1 MIDFMKQKMTRR
13 ALNCL
18 LLSTLGLTTACVDN
32 SYDLTK
38 DIDLTITVGGDL
50 TTPGNSSEEIT
61 LDDLFDVDYATSDLD
76 TLDNGDFILCVNG
89 EPTSSNVEVED
100 VTVDRAT
107 AHKISRDLIFMSD
120 WLENDETPAL
130 PIEDLNPEW
139 ELKNNDIPD
148 DVVDLE
154 FADDIQNNEVSLR
167 LDLEGNTLG
176 VVLKKGM
183 RFTFP
188 SYLQVALTDAFTS
201 QCFALS
207 QENGQT
213 VMTLKNDFH
222 LSTSGAEWRVSI
234 NRIYFKSTDGVVVPE
249 GEGFIA
255 ATANAKAKVLFN
267 IEIPVD
273 GDVAVKSQDFPAGSS
288 QVEFHLVSRVVSN
301 EMVMGRVRAKVNPD
315 IDFTVSEVTIED
327 LPDFLTDN
335 DVNADLTNPQVL
347 LRVNNQAEVDVNL
360 QAELHSY
367 KEGNKLQ
374 TVVLGT
380 DMNTVNSKTIRLKA
394 SAENLLCISPLNEN
408 VPDGYTWVQVEN
420 LPDLIRTIPDLIRV
434 ENVEAKVLQQF
445 YTVELGVKKEVHT
458 DYDLNAPLEFG
469 KEFSIVYKDTLDGW
483 SEDIENYEMKEL
495 EVSLSAINRIPLNL
509 DLSAMAIDAQGNVME
524 DVLVETDGFI
534 AAGTKTEPNTKV
546 LTFTLKKKDG
556 TRIKNLD
563 GLILRLDGKAFRE
576 EDQSQS
582 DTWESQTLNAS
593 QTLKL
598 DDLKLRIK
606 GGVTVDLN

>member
-1 MIDFMKQKMTRR
+1 MTRR

-18 LLSTLGLTTACVDN
+18 LLSALGLTTACVDN

-61 LDDLFDVDYATSDLD
+61 LDDLFDVDYETSDLD
-76 TLDNGDFILCVNG
+76 TLDNGDFVLCVNG
-89 EPTSSNVEVED
+89 DPTNSSVKVND
-100 VTVDRAT
+100 VTVDRSEAT
-107 AHKISRDLIFMSD
+107 KSSKMLTFTSD
-120 WLENDETPAL
+120 MLVQGETSTMA
-130 PIEDLNPEW
+130 IEDLNPEW
-139 ELKNNDIPD
+139 QLKNNDIPE
-148 DVVDLE
+148 DVIDLE
-154 FADDIQNNEVSLR
+154 YADDIQHNDVVLR
-167 LDLEGNTLG
+167 LETEGNTKG
-176 VVLKKGM
+176 VILKKGL

-201 QCFALS
+201 QWFALS
-207 QENGQT
+207 QVNGQT
-213 VMTLKNDFH
+213 VMTLKNDYR
-222 LSTSGAEWRVSI
+222 LASSGADWKVNI
-234 NRIYFKSTDGVVVPE
+234 NRIYFKSTGNVTVPA
-249 GEGFIA
+249 GEGFLA
-255 ATANAKAKVLFN
+255 ATATTKAKVFFN
-267 IEIPVD
+267 VEIPVD
-273 GDVAVKSQDFPAGSS
+273 GDVAVKAQDFPAGSS
-288 QVEFHLVSRVVSN
+288 EVNFRLVSHVVSN
-301 EMVMGRVRAKVNPD
+301 EMAMGRVRAKVNPD

-347 LRVNNQAEVDVNL
+347 LRVNNQSEVDVNL

-380 DMNTVNSKTIRLKA
+380 DINTVNSKTIRLKA
-394 SAENLLCISPLNEN
+394 STENLLCISPLNEN
-408 VPDGYTWVQVEN
+408 VPNGYTWVQVEN
-420 LPDLIRTIPDLIRV
+420 LPDLIRTIPDLIKV

-445 YTVELGVKKEVHT
+445 YTVELGVNKEVHT

-483 SEDIENYEMKEL
+483 SEDIEKYEMKEL
-495 EVSLSAINRIPLNL
+495 EVSLNAINRIPLNL
-509 DLSAMAIDAQGNVME
+509 DLSAMAIDAQGHVMD

-563 GLILRLDGKAFRE
+563 GLILRLDGKAFRG

-606 GGVTVDLN
+606 GGVTMDLN

>member
-1 MIDFMKQKMTRR
+1 MTRR

-18 LLSTLGLTTACVDN
+18 LLSALGLTTACVDN

-61 LDDLFDVDYATSDLD
+61 LDDLFDVDYETSDLD
-76 TLDNGDFILCVNG
+76 TLDNGDFVLCVNG
-89 EPTSSNVEVED
+89 DPTSSSVKVND
-100 VTVDRAT
+100 VTVDRSEAT
-107 AHKISRDLIFMSD
+107 KSSKMLTFTSD
-120 WLENDETPAL
+120 MLVQGETSTMA
-130 PIEDLNPEW
+130 IEDLNPEW
-139 ELKNNDIPD
+139 QLKNNDIPE
-148 DVVDLE
+148 DVIDLE
-154 FADDIQNNEVSLR
+154 YADDIQHNDVVLR
-167 LDLEGNTLG
+167 LETEGNTKG
-176 VVLKKGM
+176 VILKKGL

-188 SYLQVALTDAFTS
+188 SYLQVALTEAFTS
-201 QCFALS
+201 QWFALS
-207 QENGQT
+207 QVNGQT
-213 VMTLKNDFH
+213 VMTLKNDYR
-222 LSTSGAEWRVSI
+222 LASSGADWKVNI
-234 NRIYFKSTDGVVVPE
+234 NRIYFKSTGNVTVPA
-249 GEGFIA
+249 GEGFLA
-255 ATANAKAKVLFN
+255 ATANTKAKVLFN
-267 IEIPVD
+267 VEIPVD
-273 GDVAVKSQDFPAGSS
+273 GDVAVKAQDFPAGSS
-288 QVEFHLVSRVVSN
+288 EVNFRLVSHVVSN
-301 EMVMGRVRAKVNPD
+301 EMAMGRVRAKVNPD

-347 LRVNNQAEVDVNL
+347 LRVNNQSEVDVNL

-380 DMNTVNSKTIRLKA
+380 DINTVNSKTIRLKA
-394 SAENLLCISPLNEN
+394 STENLLCISPLNEN
-408 VPDGYTWVQVEN
+408 VPNGYTWVQVEN
-420 LPDLIRTIPDLIRV
+420 LPDLIRTIPDLIKV

-445 YTVELGVKKEVHT
+445 YTVELGVNKEVHT

-483 SEDIENYEMKEL
+483 SEDIEKYEMKEL

-509 DLSAMAIDAQGNVME
+509 DLSAMAIDAQGHVMD

-563 GLILRLDGKAFRE
+563 GLILRLDGKAFRG

-606 GGVTVDLN
+606 GGVTMDLN

>member
-1 MIDFMKQKMTRR
+1 MTRR

-18 LLSTLGLTTACVDN
+18 LLSALGLTTACVDN

-61 LDDLFDVDYATSDLD
+61 LDDLFDVDYETSDLD
-76 TLDNGDFILCVNG
+76 TLDNGDFVLCVNG
-89 EPTSSNVEVED
+89 DPTSSSVKVND
-100 VTVDRAT
+100 VTVDRSEAT
-107 AHKISRDLIFMSD
+107 KSSKMLTFTSD
-120 WLENDETPAL
+120 MLVQGETSTMA
-130 PIEDLNPEW
+130 IEDLNPEW
-139 ELKNNDIPD
+139 QLKNNDIPE
-148 DVVDLE
+148 DVIDLE
-154 FADDIQNNEVSLR
+154 YADDIQHNDVVLR
-167 LDLEGNTLG
+167 LETEGNTKG
-176 VVLKKGM
+176 VILKKGL

-201 QCFALS
+201 QWFALS
-207 QENGQT
+207 QVNGQT
-213 VMTLKNDFH
+213 VMTLKNDYR
-222 LSTSGAEWRVSI
+222 LASSGADWKVNI
-234 NRIYFKSTDGVVVPE
+234 NRIYFKSTGNVTVPA
-249 GEGFIA
+249 GEGFLA
-255 ATANAKAKVLFN
+255 ATATTKAKVFFN
-267 IEIPVD
+267 VEIPVD
-273 GDVAVKSQDFPAGSS
+273 GDVAVKAQDFPAGSS
-288 QVEFHLVSRVVSN
+288 EVNFRLVSHVVSN
-301 EMVMGRVRAKVNPD
+301 EMAMGRVRAKVNPD

-347 LRVNNQAEVDVNL
+347 LRVNNQSEVDVNL

-380 DMNTVNSKTIRLKA
+380 DINTVNSKTIRLKA
-394 SAENLLCISPLNEN
+394 STENLLCISPLNEN
-408 VPDGYTWVQVEN
+408 VPNGYTWVQVEN
-420 LPDLIRTIPDLIRV
+420 LPDLIRTIPDLIKV

-445 YTVELGVKKEVHT
+445 YTVELGVNKEVHT

-483 SEDIENYEMKEL
+483 SEDIEKYEMKEL

-509 DLSAMAIDAQGNVME
+509 DLSAMAIDAQGHVMD

-563 GLILRLDGKAFRE
+563 GLILRLDGKAFRG

-606 GGVTVDLN
+606 GGVTMDLN

>member
-1 MIDFMKQKMTRR
+1 MTRR

-18 LLSTLGLTTACVDN
+18 LLSALGLTTACVDN

-61 LDDLFDVDYATSDLD
+61 LDDLFDVDYETSDLD
-76 TLDNGDFILCVNG
+76 TLDNGDFVLCVNG
-89 EPTSSNVEVED
+89 DPTSSSVKVND
-100 VTVDRAT
+100 VTVDRSEAT
-107 AHKISRDLIFMSD
+107 KSSKMLTFTSD
-120 WLENDETPAL
+120 MLVQGETSTMA
-130 PIEDLNPEW
+130 IEDLNPEW
-139 ELKNNDIPD
+139 QLKNNDIPE
-148 DVVDLE
+148 DVIDLE
-154 FADDIQNNEVSLR
+154 YADDIQHNDVVLR
-167 LDLEGNTLG
+167 LETEGNTKG
-176 VVLKKGM
+176 VILKKGL

-201 QCFALS
+201 QWFALS
-207 QENGQT
+207 QVNGQT
-213 VMTLKNDFH
+213 VMTLKNDYR
-222 LSTSGAEWRVSI
+222 LASSGADWKVNI
-234 NRIYFKSTDGVVVPE
+234 NRIYFKSTGNVTVPA
-249 GEGFIA
+249 GEGFLV
-255 ATANAKAKVLFN
+255 ATANTKAKVLFN
-267 IEIPVD
+267 VEIPVD
-273 GDVAVKSQDFPAGSS
+273 GDVAVKAQDFPAGSS
-288 QVEFHLVSRVVSN
+288 EVNFRLVSHVVSN
-301 EMVMGRVRAKVNPD
+301 EMAMGRVRAKVNPD

-347 LRVNNQAEVDVNL
+347 LRVNNQSEVDVNL

-380 DMNTVNSKTIRLKA
+380 DINTVNSKTIRLKA
-394 SAENLLCISPLNEN
+394 STENLLCISPLNEN
-408 VPDGYTWVQVEN
+408 VPNGYTWVQVEN
-420 LPDLIRTIPDLIRV
+420 LPDLIRTIPDLIKV

-445 YTVELGVKKEVHT
+445 YTVELGVNKEVHT

-483 SEDIENYEMKEL
+483 SEDIEKYEMKEL

-509 DLSAMAIDAQGNVME
+509 DLSAMAIDAQGHVMD

-563 GLILRLDGKAFRE
+563 GLILRLDGKAFRG

-606 GGVTVDLN
+606 GGVTMDLN

>member
-1 MIDFMKQKMTRR
+1 MTRR

-18 LLSTLGLTTACVDN
+18 LLSALGLTTACVDN

-61 LDDLFDVDYATSDLD
+61 LDDLFDVDYETSDLD
-76 TLDNGDFILCVNG
+76 TLDNGDFVLCVNG
-89 EPTSSNVEVED
+89 EPTNSSVKVND
-100 VTVDRAT
+100 VTVDRSEAT
-107 AHKISRDLIFMSD
+107 KYSKKLTFTSDILIQG
-120 WLENDETPAL
+120 ETPTM

-139 ELKNNDIPD
+139 QLKNNDIPE

-154 FADDIQNNEVSLR
+154 YADDIQHNDVVLR
-167 LDLEGNTLG
+167 LETEGNTKG
-176 VVLKKGM
+176 VILKKGL

-201 QCFALS
+201 QWFALS
-207 QENGQT
+207 QVNGQT
-213 VMTLKNDFH
+213 VMTLKNDYR
-222 LSTSGAEWRVSI
+222 LASSGADWKVNI
-234 NRIYFKSTDGVVVPE
+234 NRIYFKSTGNVTVPA
-249 GEGFIA
+249 GEGFLA
-255 ATANAKAKVLFN
+255 ATANTKAKVLFN
-267 IEIPVD
+267 VEIPVD
-273 GDVAVKSQDFPAGSS
+273 GDVAVKAQDFPAGSS
-288 QVEFHLVSRVVSN
+288 EVNFRLVSHVVSN
-301 EMVMGRVRAKVNPD
+301 EMAMGRVRAKVNPD

-347 LRVNNQAEVDVNL
+347 LRVNNQSEVDVNL

-380 DMNTVNSKTIRLKA
+380 DINTVNSKTIRLKA
-394 SAENLLCISPLNEN
+394 STENLLCISPLNEN
-408 VPDGYTWVQVEN
+408 VPTGYTWVQVEN
-420 LPDLIRTIPDLIRV
+420 LPDLIRTIPDLIKV

-445 YTVELGVKKEVHT
+445 YTVELGVNKEVHT

-483 SEDIENYEMKEL
+483 SEDIEKYEMKEL

-509 DLSAMAIDAQGNVME
+509 DLSAMAIDAQGHVMD

-563 GLILRLDGKAFRE
+563 GLILRLDGKAFRG

-606 GGVTVDLN
+606 GGVTMDLN

>member
-1 MIDFMKQKMTRR
+1 MTRR

-18 LLSTLGLTTACVDN
+18 LLSALGLTTACVDN

-61 LDDLFDVDYATSDLD
+61 LDDLFDVDYETSDLD
-76 TLDNGDFILCVNG
+76 TLDNGDFVLCVNG
-89 EPTSSNVEVED
+89 DPTSSSVKVND
-100 VTVDRAT
+100 VTVDRSEAT
-107 AHKISRDLIFMSD
+107 KSSKMLTFTSD
-120 WLENDETPAL
+120 MLVQGETSTMA
-130 PIEDLNPEW
+130 IEDLNPEW
-139 ELKNNDIPD
+139 QLKNNDIPE
-148 DVVDLE
+148 DVIDLE
-154 FADDIQNNEVSLR
+154 YADDIQHNDVVLR
-167 LDLEGNTLG
+167 LETEGNTKG
-176 VVLKKGM
+176 VILKKGL

-201 QCFALS
+201 QWFALS
-207 QENGQT
+207 QVNGQT
-213 VMTLKNDFH
+213 VMTLKNDYR
-222 LSTSGAEWRVSI
+222 LASSGADWKVNI
-234 NRIYFKSTDGVVVPE
+234 NRIYFKSTGNVTVPT
-249 GEGFIA
+249 GEGFLA
-255 ATANAKAKVLFN
+255 ATANTKAKVLFN
-267 IEIPVD
+267 VEIPVD
-273 GDVAVKSQDFPAGSS
+273 GDVAVKAQDFPAGSS
-288 QVEFHLVSRVVSN
+288 EVNFRLVSHVVSN
-301 EMVMGRVRAKVNPD
+301 EMAMGRVRAKVNPD

-347 LRVNNQAEVDVNL
+347 LRVNNQSEVDVNL

-380 DMNTVNSKTIRLKA
+380 DINTVNSKTIRLKA
-394 SAENLLCISPLNEN
+394 STENLLCISPLNEN
-408 VPDGYTWVQVEN
+408 VPNGYTWVQVEN
-420 LPDLIRTIPDLIRV
+420 LPDLIRTIPDLIKV

-445 YTVELGVKKEVHT
+445 YTVELGVNKEVYT

-483 SEDIENYEMKEL
+483 SEDIEKYEMKEL

-509 DLSAMAIDAQGNVME
+509 DLSAMAIDAQGHVMD

-563 GLILRLDGKAFRE
+563 GLILRLDGKAFRG

-606 GGVTVDLN
+606 GGVTMDLN

>member
-1 MIDFMKQKMTRR
+1 MTRR

-18 LLSTLGLTTACVDN
+18 LLSALGLTTACVDN

-61 LDDLFDVDYATSDLD
+61 LDDLFDVDYETSDLD
-76 TLDNGDFILCVNG
+76 TLDNGDFVLCVNG
-89 EPTSSNVEVED
+89 DPTSSSVKVND
-100 VTVDRAT
+100 VTVDRSEAT
-107 AHKISRDLIFMSD
+107 KSSKMLTFTSD
-120 WLENDETPAL
+120 MLVQGETSTMA
-130 PIEDLNPEW
+130 IEDLNPEW
-139 ELKNNDIPD
+139 QLKNNDIPE
-148 DVVDLE
+148 DVIDLE
-154 FADDIQNNEVSLR
+154 YADDIQHNDVVLR
-167 LDLEGNTLG
+167 LETEGNTKG
-176 VVLKKGM
+176 VILKKGL

-201 QCFALS
+201 QWFALS
-207 QENGQT
+207 QVNGQT
-213 VMTLKNDFH
+213 VMTLKNDYR
-222 LSTSGAEWRVSI
+222 LSSSGADWKVNI
-234 NRIYFKSTDGVVVPE
+234 NRIYFKSTGNVTVPA
-249 GEGFIA
+249 GEGFLA
-255 ATANAKAKVLFN
+255 ATANTKAKVLFN
-267 IEIPVD
+267 VEIPVD
-273 GDVAVKSQDFPAGSS
+273 GDVAVKAQDFPAGSS
-288 QVEFHLVSRVVSN
+288 EVNFRLVSHVVSN
-301 EMVMGRVRAKVNPD
+301 EMAMGRVRAKVNPD

-347 LRVNNQAEVDVNL
+347 LRVNNQSEVDVNL

-367 KEGNKLQ
+367 KEGYKLQ

-380 DMNTVNSKTIRLKA
+380 DINTVNSKTIRLKA
-394 SAENLLCISPLNEN
+394 STENLLCISPLNEN
-408 VPDGYTWVQVEN
+408 VPNGYTWVQVEN
-420 LPDLIRTIPDLIRV
+420 LPDLIRTIPDLIKV

-445 YTVELGVKKEVHT
+445 YTVELGVNKEVHT

-483 SEDIENYEMKEL
+483 SEDIEKYEMKEL

-509 DLSAMAIDAQGNVME
+509 DLSAMAIDAQGHVMD

-563 GLILRLDGKAFRE
+563 GLILRLDGKAFRG

-606 GGVTVDLN
+606 GGVTMDLN

>member
-1 MIDFMKQKMTRR
+1 MTRR

-18 LLSTLGLTTACVDN
+18 LLSALGLTTACVDN

-61 LDDLFDVDYATSDLD
+61 LDDLFDVDYETSDLD
-76 TLDNGDFILCVNG
+76 TLDNGDFVLCVNG
-89 EPTSSNVEVED
+89 DPTNSSVKVND
-100 VTVDRAT
+100 VTVDRSEAT
-107 AHKISRDLIFMSD
+107 KSSKMLTFTSD
-120 WLENDETPAL
+120 MLVQGETSTMA
-130 PIEDLNPEW
+130 IEDLNPEW
-139 ELKNNDIPD
+139 QLKNNDIPE

-154 FADDIQNNEVSLR
+154 YADDIQHNDVVLR
-167 LDLEGNTLG
+167 LETEGNTKG
-176 VVLKKGM
+176 VILKKGL

-201 QCFALS
+201 QWFALS
-207 QENGQT
+207 QVNGQT
-213 VMTLKNDFH
+213 VMTLKNDYR
-222 LSTSGAEWRVSI
+222 LSSSGADWKVNI
-234 NRIYFKSTDGVVVPE
+234 NRIYFKSTGNVTVPA
-249 GEGFIA
+249 GEGFLA
-255 ATANAKAKVLFN
+255 ATANTKAKVLFN
-267 IEIPVD
+267 VEIPVD
-273 GDVAVKSQDFPAGSS
+273 GDVAVKAQDFPAGSS
-288 QVEFHLVSRVVSN
+288 EVNFRLVSHVVSN
-301 EMVMGRVRAKVNPD
+301 EMAMGRVRAKVNPD

-347 LRVNNQAEVDVNL
+347 LRVNNQSEVDVNL

-380 DMNTVNSKTIRLKA
+380 DINTVNSKTIRLKA
-394 SAENLLCISPLNEN
+394 STENLLCISPLNEN
-408 VPDGYTWVQVEN
+408 VPNGYTWVQVEN
-420 LPDLIRTIPDLIRV
+420 LPDLIRTIPDLIKV

-445 YTVELGVKKEVHT
+445 YTVELGVNKEVHT

-483 SEDIENYEMKEL
+483 SEDIEKYEMKEL

-509 DLSAMAIDAQGNVME
+509 DLSAMAIDAQGHVMD

-563 GLILRLDGKAFRE
+563 GLILRLDGKAFRG

-606 GGVTVDLN
+606 GGVTMDLN

>member
-1 MIDFMKQKMTRR
+1 MTRR

-18 LLSTLGLTTACVDN
+18 LLSALGLTTACVDN

-61 LDDLFDVDYATSDLD
+61 LDDLFDVDYETSDLD
-76 TLDNGDFILCVNG
+76 TLDNGDFVLCVNG
-89 EPTSSNVEVED
+89 DPTSSSVKVND
-100 VTVDRAT
+100 VTVDRSEAT
-107 AHKISRDLIFMSD
+107 KSSKMLTFTSD
-120 WLENDETPAL
+120 MLVQGETSTMA
-130 PIEDLNPEW
+130 IEDLNPEW
-139 ELKNNDIPD
+139 QLKNNDIPE
-148 DVVDLE
+148 DVIDLE
-154 FADDIQNNEVSLR
+154 YADDIQHNDVVLR
-167 LDLEGNTLG
+167 LETEGNTKG
-176 VVLKKGM
+176 VILKKGL

-201 QCFALS
+201 QWFALS
-207 QENGQT
+207 QVNGQT
-213 VMTLKNDFH
+213 VMTLKNDYR
-222 LSTSGAEWRVSI
+222 LSSSGADWKVNI
-234 NRIYFKSTDGVVVPE
+234 NRIYFKSTGNVTVPA
-249 GEGFIA
+249 GEGFLA
-255 ATANAKAKVLFN
+255 ATANTKAKVLFN
-267 IEIPVD
+267 VEIPVD
-273 GDVAVKSQDFPAGSS
+273 GDVAVKAQDFPAGSS
-288 QVEFHLVSRVVSN
+288 EVNFRLVSHVVSN
-301 EMVMGRVRAKVNPD
+301 EMAMGRVRAKVNPD

-347 LRVNNQAEVDVNL
+347 LRVNNQSEVDVNL

-380 DMNTVNSKTIRLKA
+380 DINTVNSKTIRLKA
-394 SAENLLCISPLNEN
+394 STENLLCISPLNEN
-408 VPDGYTWVQVEN
+408 VPNGYTWVQVEN
-420 LPDLIRTIPDLIRV
+420 LPDLIRTIPDLIKV

-445 YTVELGVKKEVHT
+445 YTVELGVNKEVQT

-483 SEDIENYEMKEL
+483 SEDIEKYEMKEL

-509 DLSAMAIDAQGNVME
+509 DLSAMAIDAQGHVMD

-563 GLILRLDGKAFRE
+563 GLILRLDGKAFRG

-606 GGVTVDLN
+606 GGVTMDLN

>member
-1 MIDFMKQKMTRR
+1 MTRR

-18 LLSTLGLTTACVDN
+18 LLSALGLTTACVDN

-61 LDDLFDVDYATSDLD
+61 LDDLFDVDYETSDLD
-76 TLDNGDFILCVNG
+76 TLDNGDFVLCVNG
-89 EPTSSNVEVED
+89 DPTSSSVKVND
-100 VTVDRAT
+100 VTVDRSEAT
-107 AHKISRDLIFMSD
+107 KSSKMLTFTSDILIQG
-120 WLENDETPAL
+120 ETPTM

-139 ELKNNDIPD
+139 QLKNNDIPE

-154 FADDIQNNEVSLR
+154 YADDIQHNDVVLR
-167 LDLEGNTLG
+167 LETEGNTKG
-176 VVLKKGM
+176 VILKKGL

-201 QCFALS
+201 QWFALS
-207 QENGQT
+207 QVNGQT
-213 VMTLKNDFH
+213 VMTLKNDYR
-222 LSTSGAEWRVSI
+222 LSSSGADWKVNI
-234 NRIYFKSTDGVVVPE
+234 NRIYFKSTGNVTVPA
-249 GEGFIA
+249 GEGFLA
-255 ATANAKAKVLFN
+255 ATANTKAKVLFN
-267 IEIPVD
+267 VEIPVD
-273 GDVAVKSQDFPAGSS
+273 GDVAVKAQDFPAGSS
-288 QVEFHLVSRVVSN
+288 EVNFRLVSHVVSN
-301 EMVMGRVRAKVNPD
+301 EMAMGRVRAKVNPD

-347 LRVNNQAEVDVNL
+347 LRVNNQSEVDVNL

-380 DMNTVNSKTIRLKA
+380 DINTVNSKTIRLKA
-394 SAENLLCISPLNEN
+394 STENLLCISPLNEN
-408 VPDGYTWVQVEN
+408 VPNGYTWVQVEN
-420 LPDLIRTIPDLIRV
+420 LPDLIRTIPDLIKV

-445 YTVELGVKKEVHT
+445 YTVELGVNKEVHT

-483 SEDIENYEMKEL
+483 SEDIEKYEMKEL

-509 DLSAMAIDAQGNVME
+509 DLSAMAIDAQGHVMD

-563 GLILRLDGKAFRE
+563 GLILRLDGKAFRGE
-576 EDQSQS
+576 YQSQS

-606 GGVTVDLN
+606 GGVTMDLN

>member
-1 MIDFMKQKMTRR
+1 MTRR

-18 LLSTLGLTTACVDN
+18 LLSALGLTTACVDN

-61 LDDLFDVDYATSDLD
+61 LDDLFDVDYETSDLD
-76 TLDNGDFILCVNG
+76 TLDNGDFVLCVNG
-89 EPTSSNVEVED
+89 DPTSSSVKVND
-100 VTVDRAT
+100 VTVDRSEAT
-107 AHKISRDLIFMSD
+107 KSSKMLTFTSD
-120 WLENDETPAL
+120 MLVQGETSTMA
-130 PIEDLNPEW
+130 IEDLNPEW
-139 ELKNNDIPD
+139 QLKNNDIPE
-148 DVVDLE
+148 DVIDLE
-154 FADDIQNNEVSLR
+154 YADDIQHNDVVLR
-167 LDLEGNTLG
+167 LETEGNTKG
-176 VVLKKGM
+176 VILKKGL

-201 QCFALS
+201 QWFALS
-207 QENGQT
+207 QVNGQT
-213 VMTLKNDFH
+213 VMTLKNDYR
-222 LSTSGAEWRVSI
+222 LASSGADWKVNI
-234 NRIYFKSTDGVVVPE
+234 NRIYFKSTGNVTVPA
-249 GEGFIA
+249 GEGFLA
-255 ATANAKAKVLFN
+255 ATANTKAKVLFN
-267 IEIPVD
+267 VEIPVD
-273 GDVAVKSQDFPAGSS
+273 GDVAVKAQDFPAGSS
-288 QVEFHLVSRVVSN
+288 EVNFRLVSHVVSN
-301 EMVMGRVRAKVNPD
+301 EMAMGRVRAKVNPD

-347 LRVNNQAEVDVNL
+347 LRVNNQSEVDVNL

-380 DMNTVNSKTIRLKA
+380 DINTVNSKTIRLKA
-394 SAENLLCISPLNEN
+394 STENLLCISPLNEN
-408 VPDGYTWVQVEN
+408 VPNGYTWVQVEN
-420 LPDLIRTIPDLIRV
+420 LPDLIRTIPDLIKV

-445 YTVELGVKKEVHT
+445 YTVELGVNKEVHT

-483 SEDIENYEMKEL
+483 SEDIEKYEMKEL

-509 DLSAMAIDAQGNVME
+509 DLSAMAIDAQGHVMD

-563 GLILRLDGKAFRE
+563 GLILRLDGKAFRG

-606 GGVTVDLN
+606 GGVTMDLKIWTNEKK

>member
-1 MIDFMKQKMTRR
+1 MTRR

-18 LLSTLGLTTACVDN
+18 LLSALGLTTACVDN

-61 LDDLFDVDYATSDLD
+61 LDDLFDVDYETSDLD
-76 TLDNGDFILCVNG
+76 TLDNGDFVLCVNG
-89 EPTSSNVEVED
+89 DPTNSSVKVND
-100 VTVDRAT
+100 VTVDRSEAT
-107 AHKISRDLIFMSD
+107 KSSKMLTFTSD
-120 WLENDETPAL
+120 MLVQGETSTMA
-130 PIEDLNPEW
+130 IEDLNPEW
-139 ELKNNDIPD
+139 QLKNNDIPE
-148 DVVDLE
+148 DVIDLE
-154 FADDIQNNEVSLR
+154 YADDIQHNDVVLR
-167 LDLEGNTLG
+167 LETEGNTKG
-176 VVLKKGM
+176 VILKKGL

-201 QCFALS
+201 QWFALS
-207 QENGQT
+207 QVNGQT
-213 VMTLKNDFH
+213 VMTLKNDYR
-222 LSTSGAEWRVSI
+222 LSSSGADWKVNI
-234 NRIYFKSTDGVVVPE
+234 NRIYFKSTGNVTVPA
-249 GEGFIA
+249 GEGFLA
-255 ATANAKAKVLFN
+255 ATANTKAKVLFN
-267 IEIPVD
+267 VEIPVD
-273 GDVAVKSQDFPAGSS
+273 GDVAVKAQDFPAGSS
-288 QVEFHLVSRVVSN
+288 EVNFRLVSHVVSN
-301 EMVMGRVRAKVNPD
+301 EMAMGRVRAKVNPD

-347 LRVNNQAEVDVNL
+347 LRVNNQSEVDVNL

-380 DMNTVNSKTIRLKA
+380 DINTVNSKTIRLKA
-394 SAENLLCISPLNEN
+394 STENLLCISPLNEN
-408 VPDGYTWVQVEN
+408 VPNGYTWVQVEN
-420 LPDLIRTIPDLIRV
+420 LPDLIRTIPDLIKV

-445 YTVELGVKKEVHT
+445 YTVELGVNKEVHT

-483 SEDIENYEMKEL
+483 SEDIEKYEMKEL

-509 DLSAMAIDAQGNVME
+509 DLSAMAIDAQGHVMD

-563 GLILRLDGKAFRE
+563 GLILRLDGKAFRG

-606 GGVTVDLN
+606 GGVTMDLN

>member
-1 MIDFMKQKMTRR
+1 MTRR

-18 LLSTLGLTTACVDN
+18 LLSALGLTTACVDN

-61 LDDLFDVDYATSDLD
+61 LDDLFDVDYETSDLD
-76 TLDNGDFILCVNG
+76 TLDNGDFVLCVNG
-89 EPTSSNVEVED
+89 DPTSSSVKVND
-100 VTVDRAT
+100 VTVDRSEAT
-107 AHKISRDLIFMSD
+107 KSSKMLTFTSD
-120 WLENDETPAL
+120 MLVQGETSTMA
-130 PIEDLNPEW
+130 IEDLNPEW
-139 ELKNNDIPD
+139 QLKNNDIPE

-154 FADDIQNNEVSLR
+154 YADDIQHNDVVLR
-167 LDLEGNTLG
+167 LETEGNTKG
-176 VVLKKGM
+176 VILKKGL

-201 QCFALS
+201 QWFALS
-207 QENGQT
+207 QINGQT
-213 VMTLKNDFH
+213 VMTLKNDYR
-222 LSTSGAEWRVSI
+222 LSSSGADWKVNI
-234 NRIYFKSTDGVVVPE
+234 NRIYFKSTGNVTVPA
-249 GEGFIA
+249 GEGFLV
-255 ATANAKAKVLFN
+255 ATANTKAKVLFN
-267 IEIPVD
+267 VEIPVD
-273 GDVAVKSQDFPAGSS
+273 GDVAVKAQDFPAGSS
-288 QVEFHLVSRVVSN
+288 EVNFRLVSHVVSN
-301 EMVMGRVRAKVNPD
+301 EMAMGRVRAKVNPD

-347 LRVNNQAEVDVNL
+347 LRVNNQSEVDVNL

-380 DMNTVNSKTIRLKA
+380 DINTVNSKTIRLKA
-394 SAENLLCISPLNEN
+394 STENLLCISPLNEN
-408 VPDGYTWVQVEN
+408 VPNGYTWVQVEN
-420 LPDLIRTIPDLIRV
+420 LPDLIRTIPDLIKV

-445 YTVELGVKKEVHT
+445 YTVELGVNKEVHT

-483 SEDIENYEMKEL
+483 SEDIEKYEMKEL

-509 DLSAMAIDAQGNVME
+509 DLSAMAIDAQGHVMD

-563 GLILRLDGKAFRE
+563 GLILRLDGKAFRG

-606 GGVTVDLN
+606 GGVTMDLN

>member
-1 MIDFMKQKMTRR
+1 MTRR

-18 LLSTLGLTTACVDN
+18 LLSALGLTTACVDN

-61 LDDLFDVDYATSDLD
+61 LDDLFDVDYETSDLD
-76 TLDNGDFILCVNG
+76 TLDNGDFVLCVNG
-89 EPTSSNVEVED
+89 DPTSSSVKVND
-100 VTVDRAT
+100 VTVDRSEAT
-107 AHKISRDLIFMSD
+107 KSSKMLTFTSDMLIQG
-120 WLENDETPAL
+120 ETSTMA
-130 PIEDLNPEW
+130 IEDLNPEW
-139 ELKNNDIPD
+139 QLKNNDIPE

-154 FADDIQNNEVSLR
+154 YADDIQHNDVVLR
-167 LDLEGNTLG
+167 LETEGNTKG
-176 VVLKKGM
+176 VILKKGL

-201 QCFALS
+201 QWFALS
-207 QENGQT
+207 QVNGQT
-213 VMTLKNDFH
+213 VMTLKNDYR
-222 LSTSGAEWRVSI
+222 LSSSGADWKVNI
-234 NRIYFKSTDGVVVPE
+234 NRIYFKSTGNVTVPA
-249 GEGFIA
+249 GEGFLA
-255 ATANAKAKVLFN
+255 ATANTKAKVLFN
-267 IEIPVD
+267 VEIPVD
-273 GDVAVKSQDFPAGSS
+273 GDVAVKAQDFPAGSS
-288 QVEFHLVSRVVSN
+288 EVNFRLVSHVASN
-301 EMVMGRVRAKVNPD
+301 EMAMGRVRAKVNPD

-347 LRVNNQAEVDVNL
+347 LRVNNQSEVDVNL

-380 DMNTVNSKTIRLKA
+380 DINTVNSKTIRLKA
-394 SAENLLCISPLNEN
+394 STENLLCISPLNEN
-408 VPDGYTWVQVEN
+408 VPNGYTWVQVEN
-420 LPDLIRTIPDLIRV
+420 LPDLIRTIPDLIKV

-445 YTVELGVKKEVHT
+445 YTVELGVNKEVHT

-483 SEDIENYEMKEL
+483 SEDIEKYEMKEL

-509 DLSAMAIDAQGNVME
+509 DLSAMAIDAQGHVMD

-563 GLILRLDGKAFRE
+563 GLILRLDGKAFRG

-606 GGVTVDLN
+606 GGVTMDLN

>member
-1 MIDFMKQKMTRR
+1 MTRR

-18 LLSTLGLTTACVDN
+18 LLSALGLTTACVDN

-61 LDDLFDVDYATSDLD
+61 LDDLFDVDYETSDLD
-76 TLDNGDFILCVNG
+76 TLDNGDFVLCVNG
-89 EPTSSNVEVED
+89 DPTSSSVKVND
-100 VTVDRAT
+100 VTVDRSEAT
-107 AHKISRDLIFMSD
+107 KSSKMLTFTSD
-120 WLENDETPAL
+120 MLVQGETSTMA
-130 PIEDLNPEW
+130 IEDLNPEW
-139 ELKNNDIPD
+139 QLKNNDIPED
-148 DVVDLE
+148 VIDLEYADNIQHNDVV
-154 FADDIQNNEVSLR
+154 LR
-167 LDLEGNTLG
+167 LETEGNTKG
-176 VVLKKGM
+176 VILKKGL

-201 QCFALS
+201 QWFALS
-207 QENGQT
+207 QVNGQT
-213 VMTLKNDFH
+213 VMTLKNDYR
-222 LSTSGAEWRVSI
+222 LSSSGADWKVNI
-234 NRIYFKSTDGVVVPE
+234 NRIYFKSTGNVTVPA
-249 GEGFIA
+249 GEGFLA
-255 ATANAKAKVLFN
+255 ATANTKAKVLFN
-267 IEIPVD
+267 VEIPVD
-273 GDVAVKSQDFPAGSS
+273 GDVAVKAQDFPAGSS
-288 QVEFHLVSRVVSN
+288 EVNFRLVSHVVSN
-301 EMVMGRVRAKVNPD
+301 EMAMGRVRAKVNPD

-347 LRVNNQAEVDVNL
+347 LRVNNQSEVDVNL

-380 DMNTVNSKTIRLKA
+380 DINTVNSKTIRLKA
-394 SAENLLCISPLNEN
+394 STENLLCISPLNEN
-408 VPDGYTWVQVEN
+408 VPNGYTWVQVEN
-420 LPDLIRTIPDLIRV
+420 LPDLIRTIPDLIKV

-445 YTVELGVKKEVHT
+445 YTVELGVNKEVHT

-483 SEDIENYEMKEL
+483 SEDIEKYEMKEL

-509 DLSAMAIDAQGNVME
+509 DLSAMAIDAQGHVMD

-563 GLILRLDGKAFRE
+563 GLILRLDGKAFRG

-606 GGVTVDLN
+606 GGVTMDLN

>member
-1 MIDFMKQKMTRR
+1 MKQKMTRR

-18 LLSTLGLTTACVDN
+18 LLSALGLTTACVDN

-61 LDDLFDVDYATSDLD
+61 LDDLFDVDYETSDLD
-76 TLDNGDFILCVNG
+76 TLDNGDFVLCVNG
-89 EPTSSNVEVED
+89 EPTNSSVKVND
-100 VTVDRAT
+100 VTVDRSEAT
-107 AHKISRDLIFMSD
+107 KYSKKLTFTSDILIQG
-120 WLENDETPAL
+120 ETPTM

-139 ELKNNDIPD
+139 QLKNNDIPE
-148 DVVDLE
+148 DVIDLE
-154 FADDIQNNEVSLR
+154 YADDIQHNDVVLR
-167 LDLEGNTLG
+167 LETEGNTKG
-176 VVLKKGM
+176 VILKKGL

-201 QCFALS
+201 QWFALS
-207 QENGQT
+207 QVNGQT
-213 VMTLKNDFH
+213 VMTLKNDYR
-222 LSTSGAEWRVSI
+222 LSSSGADWKVNI
-234 NRIYFKSTDGVVVPE
+234 NRIYFKSTGNVTVPA
-249 GEGFIA
+249 GEGFLA
-255 ATANAKAKVLFN
+255 ATANTKAKVLFN
-267 IEIPVD
+267 VEIPVD
-273 GDVAVKSQDFPAGSS
+273 GDVAVKAQDFPAGSS
-288 QVEFHLVSRVVSN
+288 EVNFRLVSHVVSN
-301 EMVMGRVRAKVNPD
+301 EMAMGRVRAKVNPD

-347 LRVNNQAEVDVNL
+347 LRVNNQSEVDVNL

-380 DMNTVNSKTIRLKA
+380 DINTVNSKTIRLKA
-394 SAENLLCISPLNEN
+394 STENLLCISPLNEN
-408 VPDGYTWVQVEN
+408 VPNGYTWVQVEN
-420 LPDLIRTIPDLIRV
+420 LPDLIRTIPDLIKV

-445 YTVELGVKKEVHT
+445 YTVELGVNKEVHT

-483 SEDIENYEMKEL
+483 SEDIEKYEMKEL

-509 DLSAMAIDAQGNVME
+509 DLSAMAIDAQGHVMD

-563 GLILRLDGKAFRE
+563 GLILRLDGKAFRG

-606 GGVTVDLN
+606 GGVTMDLN

>member
-1 MIDFMKQKMTRR
+1 MTRR

-18 LLSTLGLTTACVDN
+18 LLSALGLTTACVDN

-61 LDDLFDVDYATSDLD
+61 LDDLFDVDYETSDLD
-76 TLDNGDFILCVNG
+76 TLDNGDFVLCVNG
-89 EPTSSNVEVED
+89 DPTSSSVKVSD
-100 VTVDRAT
+100 VTVDRSEAT
-107 AHKISRDLIFMSD
+107 KSSKMLTFTSD
-120 WLENDETPAL
+120 MLVQGETSTMA
-130 PIEDLNPEW
+130 IEDLNPEW
-139 ELKNNDIPD
+139 QLKNNDIPE

-154 FADDIQNNEVSLR
+154 YADDIQHNDVVLR
-167 LDLEGNTLG
+167 LETEGNTKG
-176 VVLKKGM
+176 VILKKGL

-201 QCFALS
+201 QWFALS
-207 QENGQT
+207 QVNGQT
-213 VMTLKNDFH
+213 VMTLKNDYR
-222 LSTSGAEWRVSI
+222 LSSSGADWKVNI
-234 NRIYFKSTDGVVVPE
+234 NRIYFKSTGNVTVPA
-249 GEGFIA
+249 GEGFLA
-255 ATANAKAKVLFN
+255 ATANTKAKVLFN
-267 IEIPVD
+267 VEIPVD
-273 GDVAVKSQDFPAGSS
+273 GDVAVKAQDFPAGSS
-288 QVEFHLVSRVVSN
+288 EVNFRLVSHVVSN
-301 EMVMGRVRAKVNPD
+301 EMAMGRVRAKVNPD

-347 LRVNNQAEVDVNL
+347 LRVNNQSEVDVNL

-380 DMNTVNSKTIRLKA
+380 DINTVNSKTIRLKA
-394 SAENLLCISPLNEN
+394 STENLLCISPLNEN
-408 VPDGYTWVQVEN
+408 VPNGYTWVQVEN
-420 LPDLIRTIPDLIRV
+420 LPDLIRTIPDLIKV

-445 YTVELGVKKEVHT
+445 YTVELGVNKEVHT

-483 SEDIENYEMKEL
+483 SEDIEKYEMKEL

-509 DLSAMAIDAQGNVME
+509 DLSAMAIDAQGHVMD

-563 GLILRLDGKAFRE
+563 GLILRLDGKAFRG

-606 GGVTVDLN
+606 GGVTMDLN

>member
-1 MIDFMKQKMTRR
+1 MTRR

-18 LLSTLGLTTACVDN
+18 LLSALGLTTACVDN

-61 LDDLFDVDYATSDLD
+61 LDDLFDVDYETSDLD
-76 TLDNGDFILCVNG
+76 TLDNGDFVLCVNG
-89 EPTSSNVEVED
+89 DPTNSSVKVND
-100 VTVDRAT
+100 VTVDRSEAT
-107 AHKISRDLIFMSD
+107 KSSKMLTFTSD
-120 WLENDETPAL
+120 MLVQGETSTMA
-130 PIEDLNPEW
+130 IEDLNPEW
-139 ELKNNDIPD
+139 QLKNNDIPE
-148 DVVDLE
+148 DVIDLE
-154 FADDIQNNEVSLR
+154 YADDIQHNDVVLR
-167 LDLEGNTLG
+167 LETEGNTKG
-176 VVLKKGM
+176 VILKKGL

-201 QCFALS
+201 QWFALS
-207 QENGQT
+207 QINGQT
-213 VMTLKNDFH
+213 VMTLKNDYR
-222 LSTSGAEWRVSI
+222 LSSSGADWKVNI
-234 NRIYFKSTDGVVVPE
+234 NRIYFKSTGNVTVPA
-249 GEGFIA
+249 GEGFLA
-255 ATANAKAKVLFN
+255 ATANTKAKVLFN
-267 IEIPVD
+267 VEIPVD
-273 GDVAVKSQDFPAGSS
+273 GDVAVKAQDFPAGSS
-288 QVEFHLVSRVVSN
+288 EVNFRLVSHVVSN
-301 EMVMGRVRAKVNPD
+301 EMAMGRVRAKVNPD

-347 LRVNNQAEVDVNL
+347 LRVNNQSEVDVNL

-380 DMNTVNSKTIRLKA
+380 DINTVNSKTIRLKA
-394 SAENLLCISPLNEN
+394 STENLLCISPLNEN
-408 VPDGYTWVQVEN
+408 VPNGYTWVQVEN
-420 LPDLIRTIPDLIRV
+420 LPDLIRTIPDLIKV

-445 YTVELGVKKEVHT
+445 YTVELGVNKEVHT

-483 SEDIENYEMKEL
+483 SEDIEKYEMKEL

-509 DLSAMAIDAQGNVME
+509 DLSAMAIDAQGHVMD

-563 GLILRLDGKAFRE
+563 GLILRLDGKAFRG

-606 GGVTVDLN
+606 GGVTMDLN

>member
-1 MIDFMKQKMTRR
+1 MKQRMTRR

-18 LLSTLGLTTACVDN
+18 LLSALGLTTACVDN

-61 LDDLFDVDYATSDLD
+61 LDDLFDVDYETSDLD
-76 TLDNGDFILCVNG
+76 TLDNGDFVLCVNG
-89 EPTSSNVEVED
+89 DPTSSSVKVND
-100 VTVDRAT
+100 VTVDRSEAT
-107 AHKISRDLIFMSD
+107 KSSKMLTFTSD
-120 WLENDETPAL
+120 MLVQGETSTMA
-130 PIEDLNPEW
+130 IEDLNPEW
-139 ELKNNDIPD
+139 QLKNNDIPE
-148 DVVDLE
+148 DVIDLE
-154 FADDIQNNEVSLR
+154 YADDIQHNDVVLR
-167 LDLEGNTLG
+167 LETEGNTKG
-176 VVLKKGM
+176 VILKKGL

-201 QCFALS
+201 QWFALS
-207 QENGQT
+207 QVNGQT
-213 VMTLKNDFH
+213 VMTLKNDYR
-222 LSTSGAEWRVSI
+222 LSSSGADWKVNI
-234 NRIYFKSTDGVVVPE
+234 NRIYFKSTGNVTVPA
-249 GEGFIA
+249 GEGFLA
-255 ATANAKAKVLFN
+255 ATANTKAKVLFN
-267 IEIPVD
+267 VEIPVD
-273 GDVAVKSQDFPAGSS
+273 GDVAVKAQDFPAGSS
-288 QVEFHLVSRVVSN
+288 EVNFRLVSHVVSN
-301 EMVMGRVRAKVNPD
+301 EMAMGRVRAKVNPD

-347 LRVNNQAEVDVNL
+347 LRVNNQSEVDVNL

-380 DMNTVNSKTIRLKA
+380 DINTVNSKTIRLKA
-394 SAENLLCISPLNEN
+394 STENLLCISPLNEN
-408 VPDGYTWVQVEN
+408 VPNGYTWVQVEN
-420 LPDLIRTIPDLIRV
+420 LPDLIRTIPDLIKV

-445 YTVELGVKKEVHT
+445 YTVELGVNKEVHT

-483 SEDIENYEMKEL
+483 SEDIEKYEMKEL

-509 DLSAMAIDAQGNVME
+509 DLSAMAIDAQGHVMD

-563 GLILRLDGKAFRE
+563 GLILRLDGKAFRG

-606 GGVTVDLN
+606 GGVTMDLN

>member
-1 MIDFMKQKMTRR
+1 MKQKMTRR

-18 LLSTLGLTTACVDN
+18 LLSALGLTTACVDN

-61 LDDLFDVDYATSDLD
+61 LDDLFDVDYETSDLD
-76 TLDNGDFILCVNG
+76 TLDNGDFVLCVNG
-89 EPTSSNVEVED
+89 DPTSSSVKVND
-100 VTVDRAT
+100 VTVDRSEAT
-107 AHKISRDLIFMSD
+107 KSSKMLTFTSD
-120 WLENDETPAL
+120 MLVQGETSTMA
-130 PIEDLNPEW
+130 IEDLNPEW
-139 ELKNNDIPD
+139 QLKNNDIPE
-148 DVVDLE
+148 DVIDLE
-154 FADDIQNNEVSLR
+154 YADDIQHNDVVLR
-167 LDLEGNTLG
+167 LETEGNTKG
-176 VVLKKGM
+176 VILKKGL

-201 QCFALS
+201 QWFALS
-207 QENGQT
+207 QVNGQT
-213 VMTLKNDFH
+213 VMTLKNDYR
-222 LSTSGAEWRVSI
+222 LSSSGADWKVNI
-234 NRIYFKSTDGVVVPE
+234 NRIYFKSTGNVTVPA
-249 GEGFIA
+249 GEGFLA
-255 ATANAKAKVLFN
+255 ATANTKAKVLFN
-267 IEIPVD
+267 VEIPVD
-273 GDVAVKSQDFPAGSS
+273 GDVAVKAQDFPAGSS
-288 QVEFHLVSRVVSN
+288 EVNFRLVSHVVSN
-301 EMVMGRVRAKVNPD
+301 EMAMGRVRAKVNPD

-347 LRVNNQAEVDVNL
+347 LRVNNQSEVDVNL

-380 DMNTVNSKTIRLKA
+380 DINTVNSKTIRLKA
-394 SAENLLCISPLNEN
+394 STENLLCISPLNEN
-408 VPDGYTWVQVEN
+408 VPNGYTWVQVEN
-420 LPDLIRTIPDLIRV
+420 LPDLIRTIPDLIKV

-445 YTVELGVKKEVHT
+445 YTVELGVNKEVHT

-483 SEDIENYEMKEL
+483 SEDIEKYEMKEL

-509 DLSAMAIDAQGNVME
+509 DLSAMAIDAQGHVMD

-563 GLILRLDGKAFRE
+563 GLILRLDGKAFRG

-606 GGVTVDLN
+606 GGVTMDLN

>member
-1 MIDFMKQKMTRR
+1 MTRR

-18 LLSTLGLTTACVDN
+18 LLSALGLTTACVDN

-61 LDDLFDVDYATSDLD
+61 LDDLFDVDYETSDLD
-76 TLDNGDFILCVNG
+76 TLDNGDFVLCVNG
-89 EPTSSNVEVED
+89 DPTSSSVKVND
-100 VTVDRAT
+100 VTVDRSEAT
-107 AHKISRDLIFMSD
+107 KSSKMLTFTSD
-120 WLENDETPAL
+120 MLVQGETSTMA
-130 PIEDLNPEW
+130 IEDLNPEW
-139 ELKNNDIPD
+139 QLKNNDIPE
-148 DVVDLE
+148 DVIDLE
-154 FADDIQNNEVSLR
+154 YADDIQHNDVVLR
-167 LDLEGNTLG
+167 LETEGNTKG
-176 VVLKKGM
+176 VILKKGL

-201 QCFALS
+201 QWFALS
-207 QENGQT
+207 QVNGQT
-213 VMTLKNDFH
+213 VMTLKNDYR
-222 LSTSGAEWRVSI
+222 LSSSGADWKVNI
-234 NRIYFKSTDGVVVPE
+234 NRIYFKSTGNVTVPA
-249 GEGFIA
+249 GEGFLA
-255 ATANAKAKVLFN
+255 ATANTKAKVLFN
-267 IEIPVD
+267 VEIPVD
-273 GDVAVKSQDFPAGSS
+273 GDVAVKAQDFPAGSS
-288 QVEFHLVSRVVSN
+288 EVNFRLVSHVVSN
-301 EMVMGRVRAKVNPD
+301 EMAMGRVRAKVNPD

-347 LRVNNQAEVDVNL
+347 LRVNNQSEVDVNL

-380 DMNTVNSKTIRLKA
+380 DINTVNSKTIRLKA
-394 SAENLLCISPLNEN
+394 STENLLCISPLNEN
-408 VPDGYTWVQVEN
+408 VPNGYTWVQVEN
-420 LPDLIRTIPDLIRV
+420 LPDLIRTIPDLIKV
-434 ENVEAKVLQQF
+434 ENIEAKVLQQF
-445 YTVELGVKKEVHT
+445 YTVELGVNKEVHT

-483 SEDIENYEMKEL
+483 SEDIEKYEMKEL

-509 DLSAMAIDAQGNVME
+509 DLSAMAIDAQGHVMD

-563 GLILRLDGKAFRE
+563 GLILRLDGKAFRG

-606 GGVTVDLN
+606 GGVTMDLN

>member
-1 MIDFMKQKMTRR
+1 MTRR

-18 LLSTLGLTTACVDN
+18 LLSALGLTTACVDN

-61 LDDLFDVDYATSDLD
+61 LDDLFDVDYEASDLD
-76 TLDNGDFILCVNG
+76 TLDNGDFVLCVNG
-89 EPTSSNVEVED
+89 DPTSSSVKVND
-100 VTVDRAT
+100 VTVDRSEAT
-107 AHKISRDLIFMSD
+107 KSSKMLTFTSD
-120 WLENDETPAL
+120 MLVQGETSTMA
-130 PIEDLNPEW
+130 IEDLNPEW
-139 ELKNNDIPD
+139 QLKNNDIPE
-148 DVVDLE
+148 DVIDLE
-154 FADDIQNNEVSLR
+154 YADDIQHNDVVLR
-167 LDLEGNTLG
+167 LETEGNTKG
-176 VVLKKGM
+176 VILKKGL

-201 QCFALS
+201 QWFALS
-207 QENGQT
+207 QVNGQT
-213 VMTLKNDFH
+213 VMTLKNDYR
-222 LSTSGAEWRVSI
+222 LASSGADWKVNI
-234 NRIYFKSTDGVVVPE
+234 NRIYFKSTGNVTVPA
-249 GEGFIA
+249 GEGFLA
-255 ATANAKAKVLFN
+255 ATANTKAKVLFN
-267 IEIPVD
+267 VEIPVD
-273 GDVAVKSQDFPAGSS
+273 GDVAVKAQDFPAGSS
-288 QVEFHLVSRVVSN
+288 EVNFRLVSHVVSN
-301 EMVMGRVRAKVNPD
+301 EMAMGRVRAKVNPD

-347 LRVNNQAEVDVNL
+347 LRVNNQSEVDVNL

-380 DMNTVNSKTIRLKA
+380 DINTVNSKTIRLKA
-394 SAENLLCISPLNEN
+394 STENLLCISALNEN
-408 VPDGYTWVQVEN
+408 VPNGYTWVQVEN
-420 LPDLIRTIPDLIRV
+420 LPDLIRTIPDLIKV

-445 YTVELGVKKEVHT
+445 YTVELGVNKEVHT

-483 SEDIENYEMKEL
+483 SEDIEKYEMKEL

-509 DLSAMAIDAQGNVME
+509 DLSAMAIDAQGHVMD

-563 GLILRLDGKAFRE
+563 GLILRLDGKAFRG

-606 GGVTVDLN
+606 GGVTMDLN

>member
-1 MIDFMKQKMTRR
+1 MTRR

-18 LLSTLGLTTACVDN
+18 LLSALGLTTACVDN

-61 LDDLFDVDYATSDLD
+61 LDDLFDVDYETSDLD
-76 TLDNGDFILCVNG
+76 TLDNGDFVLCVNG
-89 EPTSSNVEVED
+89 DPTSSSVKVND
-100 VTVDRAT
+100 VTVDRSEAT
-107 AHKISRDLIFMSD
+107 KSSKMLTFTSD
-120 WLENDETPAL
+120 MLVQGETSTMA
-130 PIEDLNPEW
+130 IEDLNPEW
-139 ELKNNDIPD
+139 QLKNNDIPE

-154 FADDIQNNEVSLR
+154 YADDIQHNDVVLR
-167 LDLEGNTLG
+167 LETEGNTKG
-176 VVLKKGM
+176 VILKKGL

-201 QCFALS
+201 QWFALS
-207 QENGQT
+207 QVNGQT
-213 VMTLKNDFH
+213 VMTLKNDYR
-222 LSTSGAEWRVSI
+222 LSSSGADWKVNI
-234 NRIYFKSTDGVVVPE
+234 NRIYFKSTGNVTVPA
-249 GEGFIA
+249 GEGFLA
-255 ATANAKAKVLFN
+255 ATANTKAKVLFN
-267 IEIPVD
+267 VEIPVD
-273 GDVAVKSQDFPAGSS
+273 GDVAVKAQDFPAGSS
-288 QVEFHLVSRVVSN
+288 EVNFRLVSHVVSN
-301 EMVMGRVRAKVNPD
+301 EMAMGRVRAKVNPD

-347 LRVNNQAEVDVNL
+347 LRVNNQSEVDVNL

-380 DMNTVNSKTIRLKA
+380 DINTVNSKTIRLKA
-394 SAENLLCISPLNEN
+394 STENLLCISPLNEN
-408 VPDGYTWVQVEN
+408 VPNGYTWVQVEN
-420 LPDLIRTIPDLIRV
+420 LPDLIRTIPDLIKV

-445 YTVELGVKKEVHT
+445 YTVELGVNKEVHT

-483 SEDIENYEMKEL
+483 SEDIEKYEMKEL

-509 DLSAMAIDAQGNVME
+509 DLSAMAIDAQGHVMD

-563 GLILRLDGKAFRE
+563 GLILRLDGKAFRG

-606 GGVTVDLN
+606 GGVTMDLN

>member
-1 MIDFMKQKMTRR
+1 MTRR

-18 LLSTLGLTTACVDN
+18 LLSALGLTTACVDN

-61 LDDLFDVDYATSDLD
+61 LDDLFDVDYETSDLD
-76 TLDNGDFILCVNG
+76 TLDNGDFVLCVNG
-89 EPTSSNVEVED
+89 DPTSSSVKVND
-100 VTVDRAT
+100 VTVDRSEAT
-107 AHKISRDLIFMSD
+107 KSSKMLTFTSD
-120 WLENDETPAL
+120 MLVQGETSTMA
-130 PIEDLNPEW
+130 IEDLNPEW
-139 ELKNNDIPD
+139 QLKNNDIPE
-148 DVVDLE
+148 DVIDLE
-154 FADDIQNNEVSLR
+154 YADDIQHNDVVLR
-167 LDLEGNTLG
+167 LETEGNTKG
-176 VVLKKGM
+176 VILKKGL

-201 QCFALS
+201 QWFALS
-207 QENGQT
+207 QINGQT
-213 VMTLKNDFH
+213 VMTLKNDYR
-222 LSTSGAEWRVSI
+222 LSSSGADWKVNI
-234 NRIYFKSTDGVVVPE
+234 NRIYFKSTGNVTVPA
-249 GEGFIA
+249 GEGFLA
-255 ATANAKAKVLFN
+255 ATANTKAKVLFN
-267 IEIPVD
+267 VEIPVD
-273 GDVAVKSQDFPAGSS
+273 GDVAVKAQDFPAGSS
-288 QVEFHLVSRVVSN
+288 EVNFRLVSHVVSN
-301 EMVMGRVRAKVNPD
+301 EMAMGRVRAKVNPD

-347 LRVNNQAEVDVNL
+347 LRVNNQSEVDVNL

-380 DMNTVNSKTIRLKA
+380 DINTVNSKTIRLKA
-394 SAENLLCISPLNEN
+394 STENLLCISPLNEN
-408 VPDGYTWVQVEN
+408 VPNGYTWVQVEN
-420 LPDLIRTIPDLIRV
+420 LPDLIRTIPDLIKV

-445 YTVELGVKKEVHT
+445 YTVELGVNKEVHT

-483 SEDIENYEMKEL
+483 SEDIEKYEMKEL

-509 DLSAMAIDAQGNVME
+509 DLSAMAIDAQGHVMD

-563 GLILRLDGKAFRE
+563 GLILRLDGKAFRG

-606 GGVTVDLN
+606 GGVTMDLN

>member
-1 MIDFMKQKMTRR
+1 MTRR

-18 LLSTLGLTTACVDN
+18 LLSALGLTTACVDN

-61 LDDLFDVDYATSDLD
+61 LDDLFDVDYETSDLD
-76 TLDNGDFILCVNG
+76 TLDNGDFVLCVNG
-89 EPTSSNVEVED
+89 DPTSSSVKVND
-100 VTVDRAT
+100 VTVDRSEAT
-107 AHKISRDLIFMSD
+107 KSSKMLTFTSDMLIQG
-120 WLENDETPAL
+120 ETSTMA
-130 PIEDLNPEW
+130 IEDLNPEW
-139 ELKNNDIPD
+139 QLKNNDIPE

-154 FADDIQNNEVSLR
+154 YADDIQHNDVVLR
-167 LDLEGNTLG
+167 LETEGNTKG
-176 VVLKKGM
+176 VILKKGL

-201 QCFALS
+201 QWFALS
-207 QENGQT
+207 QVNGQT
-213 VMTLKNDFH
+213 VMTLKNDYR
-222 LSTSGAEWRVSI
+222 LSSSGADWKVNI
-234 NRIYFKSTDGVVVPE
+234 NRIYFKSTGNVTVPA
-249 GEGFIA
+249 GEGFLA
-255 ATANAKAKVLFN
+255 ATANTKAKVLFN
-267 IEIPVD
+267 VEIPVD
-273 GDVAVKSQDFPAGSS
+273 GDVAVKAQDFPAGSS
-288 QVEFHLVSRVVSN
+288 EVNFRLVSHVVSN
-301 EMVMGRVRAKVNPD
+301 EMAMGRVRAKVNPD

-347 LRVNNQAEVDVNL
+347 LRVNNQSEVDVNL

-380 DMNTVNSKTIRLKA
+380 DINTVNSKTIRLKA
-394 SAENLLCISPLNEN
+394 STENLLCISPLNEN
-408 VPDGYTWVQVEN
+408 VPNGYTWVQVEN
-420 LPDLIRTIPDLIRV
+420 LPDLIRTIPDLIKV

-445 YTVELGVKKEVHT
+445 YTVELGVNKEVHT

-483 SEDIENYEMKEL
+483 SEDIEKYEMKEL

-509 DLSAMAIDAQGNVME
+509 DLSAMAIDAQGHVMD

-563 GLILRLDGKAFRE
+563 GLILRLDGKAFRG

-606 GGVTVDLN
+606 GGVTMDLN

>member
-1 MIDFMKQKMTRR
+1 MKQKMTRR

-18 LLSTLGLTTACVDN
+18 LLSALGLTTACVDN

-61 LDDLFDVDYATSDLD
+61 LDDLFDVDYETSDLD
-76 TLDNGDFILCVNG
+76 TLDNGDFVLCVNG
-89 EPTSSNVEVED
+89 EPTNSSVKVND
-100 VTVDRAT
+100 VTVDRSEAT
-107 AHKISRDLIFMSD
+107 KYSKKLTFTSDILIQG
-120 WLENDETPAL
+120 ETPTM

-139 ELKNNDIPD
+139 QLKNNDIPE

-154 FADDIQNNEVSLR
+154 YADDIQHNDVVLR
-167 LDLEGNTLG
+167 LETEGNTKG
-176 VVLKKGM
+176 VILKKGL

-201 QCFALS
+201 QWFALS
-207 QENGQT
+207 QVNGQT
-213 VMTLKNDFH
+213 VMTLKNDYR
-222 LSTSGAEWRVSI
+222 LASSGADWKVNI
-234 NRIYFKSTDGVVVPE
+234 NRIYFKSTGNVTVPA
-249 GEGFIA
+249 GEGFLA
-255 ATANAKAKVLFN
+255 ATANTKAKVLFN
-267 IEIPVD
+267 VEIPVD
-273 GDVAVKSQDFPAGSS
+273 GDVAVKAQDFPAGSS
-288 QVEFHLVSRVVSN
+288 EVNFRLVSHVVSN
-301 EMVMGRVRAKVNPD
+301 EMAMGRVRAKVNPD

-347 LRVNNQAEVDVNL
+347 LRVNNQSEVDVNL

-380 DMNTVNSKTIRLKA
+380 DINTVNSKTIRLKA
-394 SAENLLCISPLNEN
+394 STENLLCISPLNEN
-408 VPDGYTWVQVEN
+408 VPTGYTWVQVEN
-420 LPDLIRTIPDLIRV
+420 LPDLIRTIPDLIKV

-445 YTVELGVKKEVHT
+445 YTVELGVNKEVHT

-483 SEDIENYEMKEL
+483 SEDIEKYEMKEL

-509 DLSAMAIDAQGNVME
+509 DLSAMAIDAQGHVMD

-563 GLILRLDGKAFRE
+563 GLILRLDGKAFRG

-606 GGVTVDLN
+606 GGVTMDLN

>member
-1 MIDFMKQKMTRR
+1 MTRR

-18 LLSTLGLTTACVDN
+18 LLSALGLTTACVDN

-61 LDDLFDVDYATSDLD
+61 LDDLFDVDYETSDLD
-76 TLDNGDFILCVNG
+76 TLDNGDFVLCVNG
-89 EPTSSNVEVED
+89 DPTNSSVKVND
-100 VTVDRAT
+100 VTVDRSEAT
-107 AHKISRDLIFMSD
+107 KSSKMLTFTSD
-120 WLENDETPAL
+120 MLVQGETSTMA
-130 PIEDLNPEW
+130 IEDLNPEW
-139 ELKNNDIPD
+139 QLKNNDIPE

-154 FADDIQNNEVSLR
+154 YADDIQHNDVVLR
-167 LDLEGNTLG
+167 LETEGNTKG
-176 VVLKKGM
+176 VILKKGL

-201 QCFALS
+201 QWFALS
-207 QENGQT
+207 QVNGQT
-213 VMTLKNDFH
+213 VMTLKNDYR
-222 LSTSGAEWRVSI
+222 LSSSGADWKVNI
-234 NRIYFKSTDGVVVPE
+234 NRIYFKSTGNVTVPA
-249 GEGFIA
+249 GEGFLA
-255 ATANAKAKVLFN
+255 ATANTKAKVLFN
-267 IEIPVD
+267 VEIPVD
-273 GDVAVKSQDFPAGSS
+273 GDVAVKAQDFPAGSS
-288 QVEFHLVSRVVSN
+288 EVNFRLVSHVVSN
-301 EMVMGRVRAKVNPD
+301 EMAMGRVRAKVNPD

-347 LRVNNQAEVDVNL
+347 LRVNNQSEVDVNL

-380 DMNTVNSKTIRLKA
+380 DINTVNSKTIRLKA
-394 SAENLLCISPLNEN
+394 STENLLCISPLNEN
-408 VPDGYTWVQVEN
+408 VPNGYTWVQVEN
-420 LPDLIRTIPDLIRV
+420 LPDLIRTIPDLIKV

-445 YTVELGVKKEVHT
+445 YTVELGVNEEVHT

-483 SEDIENYEMKEL
+483 SEDIEKYEMKEL

-509 DLSAMAIDAQGNVME
+509 DLSAMAIDAQGHVMD

-563 GLILRLDGKAFRE
+563 GLILRLDGKAFRG

-606 GGVTVDLN
+606 GGVTMDLN

>member
-1 MIDFMKQKMTRR
+1 MTRR

-18 LLSTLGLTTACVDN
+18 LLSALGLTTACVDN

-61 LDDLFDVDYATSDLD
+61 LDDLFDVDYETSDLD
-76 TLDNGDFILCVNG
+76 TLDNGDFVLCVNG
-89 EPTSSNVEVED
+89 DPTSSSVKVND
-100 VTVDRAT
+100 VTVDRSEAT
-107 AHKISRDLIFMSD
+107 KSSKMLTFTSD
-120 WLENDETPAL
+120 MLVQGETSTMA
-130 PIEDLNPEW
+130 IEDLNPEW
-139 ELKNNDIPD
+139 QLKNNDIPE

-154 FADDIQNNEVSLR
+154 YADDIQHNDVVLR
-167 LDLEGNTLG
+167 LETEGNTKG
-176 VVLKKGM
+176 VILKKGL

-201 QCFALS
+201 QWFALS
-207 QENGQT
+207 QVNGQT
-213 VMTLKNDFH
+213 VMTLKNDYR
-222 LSTSGAEWRVSI
+222 LASSGADWKVNI
-234 NRIYFKSTDGVVVPE
+234 NRIYFKSTGNVTVPA
-249 GEGFIA
+249 GEGFLA
-255 ATANAKAKVLFN
+255 ATANTKAKVLFN
-267 IEIPVD
+267 VEIPVD
-273 GDVAVKSQDFPAGSS
+273 GDVAVKAQDFPAGSS
-288 QVEFHLVSRVVSN
+288 EVNFRLVSHVVSN
-301 EMVMGRVRAKVNPD
+301 EMAMGRVRAKVNPD

-347 LRVNNQAEVDVNL
+347 LRVNNQSEVDVNL

-380 DMNTVNSKTIRLKA
+380 DINTVNSKTIRLKA
-394 SAENLLCISPLNEN
+394 STENLLCISPLNEN
-408 VPDGYTWVQVEN
+408 VPNGYTWVQVEN
-420 LPDLIRTIPDLIRV
+420 LPDLIRTIPDLIKV

-445 YTVELGVKKEVHT
+445 YTVELGVNKEVHT

-483 SEDIENYEMKEL
+483 SEDIEKYEMKEL

-509 DLSAMAIDAQGNVME
+509 DLSAMAIDAQGHVMD

-563 GLILRLDGKAFRE
+563 GLILRLDGKAFRG

-606 GGVTVDLN
+606 GGVTMDLN

>member
-1 MIDFMKQKMTRR
+1 MTRR

-18 LLSTLGLTTACVDN
+18 LLSALGLTTACVDN

-61 LDDLFDVDYATSDLD
+61 LDDLFDVDYETSDLD
-76 TLDNGDFILCVNG
+76 TLDNGDFVLCVNG
-89 EPTSSNVEVED
+89 EPTNSSVKVND
-100 VTVDRAT
+100 VTVDRSEAT
-107 AHKISRDLIFMSD
+107 KYSKKLTFTSDILIQG
-120 WLENDETPAL
+120 ETPTM

-139 ELKNNDIPD
+139 QLKNNDIPE

-154 FADDIQNNEVSLR
+154 YADDIQHNDVVLR
-167 LDLEGNTLG
+167 LETEGNTKG
-176 VVLKKGM
+176 VILKKGL

-201 QCFALS
+201 QWFALS
-207 QENGQT
+207 QVNGQT
-213 VMTLKNDFH
+213 VMTLKNDYR
-222 LSTSGAEWRVSI
+222 LSSSGADWKVNI
-234 NRIYFKSTDGVVVPE
+234 NRIYFKSTGNVTVPA
-249 GEGFIA
+249 GEGFLA
-255 ATANAKAKVLFN
+255 ATANTKAKVLFN
-267 IEIPVD
+267 VEIPVD
-273 GDVAVKSQDFPAGSS
+273 GDVAVKAQDFPTGSS
-288 QVEFHLVSRVVSN
+288 EVNFRLVSHVVSN
-301 EMVMGRVRAKVNPD
+301 EMAMGRVRAKVNPD

-347 LRVNNQAEVDVNL
+347 LRVNNQSEVDVNL

-380 DMNTVNSKTIRLKA
+380 DINTVNSKTIRLKA
-394 SAENLLCISPLNEN
+394 STENLLCISPLNEN
-408 VPDGYTWVQVEN
+408 VPNGYTWVQVEN
-420 LPDLIRTIPDLIRV
+420 LPDLIRTIPDLIKV

-445 YTVELGVKKEVHT
+445 YTVELGVNKEVHT

-483 SEDIENYEMKEL
+483 SEDIEKYEMKEL

-509 DLSAMAIDAQGNVME
+509 DLSAMAIDAQGHVMD

-563 GLILRLDGKAFRE
+563 GLILRLDGKAFRG

-606 GGVTVDLN
+606 GGVTMDLN

>member
-1 MIDFMKQKMTRR
+1 MTRR

-18 LLSTLGLTTACVDN
+18 LLSALGLTTACVDN

-61 LDDLFDVDYATSDLD
+61 LDDLFDVDYETSDLD
-76 TLDNGDFILCVNG
+76 TLDNGDFVLCVNG
-89 EPTSSNVEVED
+89 DPTSSSVKVND
-100 VTVDRAT
+100 VTVDRSEAT
-107 AHKISRDLIFMSD
+107 KSSKMLTFTLDMLVQG
-120 WLENDETPAL
+120 ETSTMA
-130 PIEDLNPEW
+130 IEDLNPEW
-139 ELKNNDIPD
+139 QLKNNDIPE

-154 FADDIQNNEVSLR
+154 YADDIQHNDVVLR
-167 LDLEGNTLG
+167 LETEGNTKG
-176 VVLKKGM
+176 VILKKGL

-201 QCFALS
+201 QWFALS
-207 QENGQT
+207 QVNGQT
-213 VMTLKNDFH
+213 VMTLKNDYR
-222 LSTSGAEWRVSI
+222 LASSGADWKVNI
-234 NRIYFKSTDGVVVPE
+234 NRIYFKSTGNVTVPA
-249 GEGFIA
+249 GEGFLA
-255 ATANAKAKVLFN
+255 ATANTKAKVLFN
-267 IEIPVD
+267 VEIPVD
-273 GDVAVKSQDFPAGSS
+273 GDVAVKAQDFPAGSS
-288 QVEFHLVSRVVSN
+288 EVNFRLVSHVVSN
-301 EMVMGRVRAKVNPD
+301 EMAMGRVRAKVNPD

-347 LRVNNQAEVDVNL
+347 LRVNNQSEVDVNL

-380 DMNTVNSKTIRLKA
+380 DINTVNSKTIRLKA
-394 SAENLLCISPLNEN
+394 STENLLCISPLNEN
-408 VPDGYTWVQVEN
+408 VPNGYTWVQVEN
-420 LPDLIRTIPDLIRV
+420 LPDLIRTIPDLIKV

-445 YTVELGVKKEVHT
+445 YTVELGVNKEVHT

-483 SEDIENYEMKEL
+483 SEDIEKYEMKEL

-509 DLSAMAIDAQGNVME
+509 DLSAMAIDAQGHVMD

-563 GLILRLDGKAFRE
+563 GLILRLDGKAFRG

-606 GGVTVDLN
+606 GGVTMDLN

>member
-1 MIDFMKQKMTRR
+1 MTRR

-18 LLSTLGLTTACVDN
+18 LLSALGLTTACVDN

-61 LDDLFDVDYATSDLD
+61 LDDLFDVDYETSDLD
-76 TLDNGDFILCVNG
+76 TLDNGDFVLCVNG
-89 EPTSSNVEVED
+89 DPTSSSVKVND
-100 VTVDRAT
+100 VTVDRSET
-107 AHKISRDLIFMSD
+107 TKSSKMLTFTSD
-120 WLENDETPAL
+120 MLVQGETSTMA
-130 PIEDLNPEW
+130 IEDLNPEW
-139 ELKNNDIPD
+139 QLKNNDIPE
-148 DVVDLE
+148 DVIDLE
-154 FADDIQNNEVSLR
+154 YADDIQHNDVVLR
-167 LDLEGNTLG
+167 LETEGNTKG
-176 VVLKKGM
+176 VILKKGL

-201 QCFALS
+201 QWFALS
-207 QENGQT
+207 QVNGQT
-213 VMTLKNDFH
+213 VMTLKNDYR
-222 LSTSGAEWRVSI
+222 LSSSGADWKVNI
-234 NRIYFKSTDGVVVPE
+234 NRIYFKSTGNVTVPA
-249 GEGFIA
+249 GEGFLA
-255 ATANAKAKVLFN
+255 ATANTKAKVLFN
-267 IEIPVD
+267 VEIPVD
-273 GDVAVKSQDFPAGSS
+273 GDVAVKAQDFPAGSS
-288 QVEFHLVSRVVSN
+288 EVNFRLVSHVVSN
-301 EMVMGRVRAKVNPD
+301 EMAMGRVRAKVNPD

-347 LRVNNQAEVDVNL
+347 LRVNNQSEVDVNL

-380 DMNTVNSKTIRLKA
+380 DINTVNSKTIRLKA
-394 SAENLLCISPLNEN
+394 STENLLCISPLNEN
-408 VPDGYTWVQVEN
+408 VPNGYTWVQVEN
-420 LPDLIRTIPDLIRV
+420 LPDLIRTIPDLIKV

-445 YTVELGVKKEVHT
+445 YTVELGVNKEVHT

-483 SEDIENYEMKEL
+483 SEDIEKYEMKEL

-509 DLSAMAIDAQGNVME
+509 DLSAMAIDAQGHVMD

-563 GLILRLDGKAFRE
+563 GLILRLDGKAFRG

-606 GGVTVDLN
+606 GGVTMDLN

>member
-1 MIDFMKQKMTRR
+1 MTRR

-18 LLSTLGLTTACVDN
+18 LLSALGLTTACVDN

-61 LDDLFDVDYATSDLD
+61 LDDLFDVDYETSDLD
-76 TLDNGDFILCVNG
+76 TLDNGDFVLCVNG
-89 EPTSSNVEVED
+89 DPTSSSVKVND
-100 VTVDRAT
+100 VTVDRSEAT
-107 AHKISRDLIFMSD
+107 KSSKMLTFTSD
-120 WLENDETPAL
+120 MLVQGETSTMA
-130 PIEDLNPEW
+130 IEDLNPEW
-139 ELKNNDIPD
+139 QLKNNDIPE
-148 DVVDLE
+148 DVIDLE
-154 FADDIQNNEVSLR
+154 YADDIQHNDVVLR
-167 LDLEGNTLG
+167 LETEGNTKG
-176 VVLKKGM
+176 VILKKGL

-201 QCFALS
+201 QWFALS
-207 QENGQT
+207 QVNGQT
-213 VMTLKNDFH
+213 VMTLKNDYR
-222 LSTSGAEWRVSI
+222 LASSGADWKVNI
-234 NRIYFKSTDGVVVPE
+234 NRIYFKSTGNVTVPA
-249 GEGFIA
+249 GEGFLA
-255 ATANAKAKVLFN
+255 ATANTKAKVLFN
-267 IEIPVD
+267 VEIPVD
-273 GDVAVKSQDFPAGSS
+273 GDVAVKAQDFPAGSS
-288 QVEFHLVSRVVSN
+288 EVNFRLVSHVVSN
-301 EMVMGRVRAKVNPD
+301 EMAMGRVRAKVNPD

-347 LRVNNQAEVDVNL
+347 LRVNNQSEVDVNL

-380 DMNTVNSKTIRLKA
+380 DINTVNSKTIRLKA
-394 SAENLLCISPLNEN
+394 STENLLCISPLNEN
-408 VPDGYTWVQVEN
+408 VPNGYTWVQVEN
-420 LPDLIRTIPDLIRV
+420 LPDLIRTIPDLIKV

-445 YTVELGVKKEVHT
+445 YTVELGVNKEVHT

-483 SEDIENYEMKEL
+483 SEDIEKYEMKEL
-495 EVSLSAINRIPLNL
+495 EVSLNAINRIPLNL
-509 DLSAMAIDAQGNVME
+509 DLSAMAIDAQGHVMD

-563 GLILRLDGKAFRE
+563 GLILRLDGKAFRG

-606 GGVTVDLN
+606 GGVTMDLN

>member
-1 MIDFMKQKMTRR
+1 MTRR

-18 LLSTLGLTTACVDN
+18 LLSALGLTTACVDN

-61 LDDLFDVDYATSDLD
+61 LDDLFDVDYETSDLD
-76 TLDNGDFILCVNG
+76 TLDNGDFVLCVNG
-89 EPTSSNVEVED
+89 EPTNSSVKVND
-100 VTVDRAT
+100 VTVDRSEAT
-107 AHKISRDLIFMSD
+107 KYSKKLTFTSDILIQG
-120 WLENDETPAL
+120 ETPTM

-139 ELKNNDIPD
+139 QLKNNDIPE

-154 FADDIQNNEVSLR
+154 YADDIQHNDVVLR
-167 LDLEGNTLG
+167 LETEGNTKG
-176 VVLKKGM
+176 VILKKGL

-201 QCFALS
+201 QWFALS
-207 QENGQT
+207 QVNGQT
-213 VMTLKNDFH
+213 VMTLKNDYR
-222 LSTSGAEWRVSI
+222 LSSSGADWKVNI
-234 NRIYFKSTDGVVVPE
+234 NRIYFKSTGNVTVPA
-249 GEGFIA
+249 GEGFLA
-255 ATANAKAKVLFN
+255 ATANTKAKVLFN
-267 IEIPVD
+267 VEIPVD
-273 GDVAVKSQDFPAGSS
+273 GDVAVKAQDFPAGSS
-288 QVEFHLVSRVVSN
+288 EVNFRLVSHVVSN
-301 EMVMGRVRAKVNPD
+301 EMAMGRVRAKVNPD

-347 LRVNNQAEVDVNL
+347 LRVNNQSEVDVNL

-380 DMNTVNSKTIRLKA
+380 DINTVNSKTIRLKA
-394 SAENLLCISPLNEN
+394 STENLLCISPLNEN
-408 VPDGYTWVQVEN
+408 VPNGYTWVQVEN
-420 LPDLIRTIPDLIRV
+420 LPDLIRTIPDLIKV

-445 YTVELGVKKEVHT
+445 YTVELGVNKEVHT

-469 KEFSIVYKDTLDGW
+469 KEFSIVYKDILDGW
-483 SEDIENYEMKEL
+483 SEDIEKYEMKEL

-509 DLSAMAIDAQGNVME
+509 DLSAMAIDAQGHVMD

-563 GLILRLDGKAFRE
+563 GLILRLDGKAFRG

-606 GGVTVDLN
+606 GGVTMDLN

>member
-1 MIDFMKQKMTRR
+1 MTRR

-18 LLSTLGLTTACVDN
+18 LLSALGLTTACVDN

-61 LDDLFDVDYATSDLD
+61 LDDLFDVDYETSDLD
-76 TLDNGDFILCVNG
+76 TLDNGDFVLCVNG
-89 EPTSSNVEVED
+89 EPTNSSVKVND
-100 VTVDRAT
+100 VTVDRSEAT
-107 AHKISRDLIFMSD
+107 KYSKKLTFTSDILIQG
-120 WLENDETPAL
+120 ETPTM

-139 ELKNNDIPD
+139 QLKNNDIPE

-154 FADDIQNNEVSLR
+154 YADDIQHNDVVLR
-167 LDLEGNTLG
+167 LETEGNTKG
-176 VVLKKGM
+176 VILKKGL

-201 QCFALS
+201 QWFALS
-207 QENGQT
+207 QVSGQT
-213 VMTLKNDFH
+213 VMTLKNDYR
-222 LSTSGAEWRVSI
+222 LASSGADWKVNI
-234 NRIYFKSTDGVVVPE
+234 NRIYFKSTGNVTVPA
-249 GEGFIA
+249 GEGFLA
-255 ATANAKAKVLFN
+255 ATANTKAKVLFN
-267 IEIPVD
+267 VEIPVD
-273 GDVAVKSQDFPAGSS
+273 GDVAVKAQDFPAGSS
-288 QVEFHLVSRVVSN
+288 EVNFRLVSHVVSN
-301 EMVMGRVRAKVNPD
+301 EMAMGRVRAKVNPD

-347 LRVNNQAEVDVNL
+347 LRVNNQSEVDVNL

-380 DMNTVNSKTIRLKA
+380 DINTVNSKTIRLKA
-394 SAENLLCISPLNEN
+394 STENLLCISPLNEN
-408 VPDGYTWVQVEN
+408 VPNGYTWVQVEN
-420 LPDLIRTIPDLIRV
+420 LPDLIRTIPDLIKV

-445 YTVELGVKKEVHT
+445 YTVELGVNKEVHT

-483 SEDIENYEMKEL
+483 SEDIEKYEMKEL

-509 DLSAMAIDAQGNVME
+509 DLSAMAIDAQGHVMD

-563 GLILRLDGKAFRE
+563 GLILRLDGKAFRG

-606 GGVTVDLN
+606 GGVTMDLN

>member
-1 MIDFMKQKMTRR
+1 MTRR

-18 LLSTLGLTTACVDN
+18 LLSALGLTTACVDN

-61 LDDLFDVDYATSDLD
+61 LDDLFDVDYETSDLD
-76 TLDNGDFILCVNG
+76 TLDNGDFVLCVNG
-89 EPTSSNVEVED
+89 DPTSSSVKVND
-100 VTVDRAT
+100 VTVDRSEAT
-107 AHKISRDLIFMSD
+107 KSSKMLTFTSD
-120 WLENDETPAL
+120 MLVQGETSTMA
-130 PIEDLNPEW
+130 IEDLNPEW
-139 ELKNNDIPD
+139 QLKNNDIPE
-148 DVVDLE
+148 DVIDLE
-154 FADDIQNNEVSLR
+154 YADDIQHNDVVLR
-167 LDLEGNTLG
+167 LETEGNTKG
-176 VVLKKGM
+176 VILKKGL

-201 QCFALS
+201 QWFALS
-207 QENGQT
+207 QVNGQT
-213 VMTLKNDFH
+213 VMTLKNDYR
-222 LSTSGAEWRVSI
+222 LASSGADWKVNI
-234 NRIYFKSTDGVVVPE
+234 NRIYFKSTGNVTVPA
-249 GEGFIA
+249 GEGFLA
-255 ATANAKAKVLFN
+255 ATANTKAKVLFN
-267 IEIPVD
+267 VEIPVD
-273 GDVAVKSQDFPAGSS
+273 GDVAVKAQDFPAGSS
-288 QVEFHLVSRVVSN
+288 EVNFRLVSHVVSN
-301 EMVMGRVRAKVNPD
+301 EMAMGRVRAKVNPD

-347 LRVNNQAEVDVNL
+347 LRVNNQSEVDVNL

-380 DMNTVNSKTIRLKA
+380 DINTVNSKTIRLKA
-394 SAENLLCISPLNEN
+394 STENLLCISPLNEN
-408 VPDGYTWVQVEN
+408 VPNGYTWVQVEN
-420 LPDLIRTIPDLIRV
+420 LPDLIRTIPDLIKV

-445 YTVELGVKKEVHT
+445 YTVELGVNKEVHT

-483 SEDIENYEMKEL
+483 SEDIEKYEMKEL

-509 DLSAMAIDAQGNVME
+509 DLSAMAIDAQGHVMD

-563 GLILRLDGKAFRE
+563 GLILRLDGKAFRG

-606 GGVTVDLN
+606 GGVTMDLN

>member
-1 MIDFMKQKMTRR
+1 MTRR

-18 LLSTLGLTTACVDN
+18 LLSALGLTTACVDN

-61 LDDLFDVDYATSDLD
+61 LDDLFDVDYETSDLD
-76 TLDNGDFILCVNG
+76 TLDNGDFVLCVNG
-89 EPTSSNVEVED
+89 DPTSSSVKVND
-100 VTVDRAT
+100 VTVDRSEAT
-107 AHKISRDLIFMSD
+107 KSSKMLTFTSD
-120 WLENDETPAL
+120 MLVQGETSTMA
-130 PIEDLNPEW
+130 IEDLNPEW
-139 ELKNNDIPD
+139 QLKNNDIPE
-148 DVVDLE
+148 DVIDLE
-154 FADDIQNNEVSLR
+154 YADDIQHNDVVLR
-167 LDLEGNTLG
+167 LETEGNTKG
-176 VVLKKGM
+176 VILKKGL

-201 QCFALS
+201 QWFALS
-207 QENGQT
+207 QVNGQT
-213 VMTLKNDFH
+213 VMTLKNDYR
-222 LSTSGAEWRVSI
+222 LASSGADWKVNI
-234 NRIYFKSTDGVVVPE
+234 NRIYFKSTGNVTVPA
-249 GEGFIA
+249 GEGFLA
-255 ATANAKAKVLFN
+255 ATANTKAKVLFN
-267 IEIPVD
+267 VEIPVD
-273 GDVAVKSQDFPAGSS
+273 GDVAVKAQDFPAGSS
-288 QVEFHLVSRVVSN
+288 EVNFRLVSHVVSN
-301 EMVMGRVRAKVNPD
+301 EMAMGRVRAKVNPD

-347 LRVNNQAEVDVNL
+347 LRVNNQSEVDVNL

-380 DMNTVNSKTIRLKA
+380 DINTVNSKTIRLKA
-394 SAENLLCISPLNEN
+394 STENLLCISPLNEN
-408 VPDGYTWVQVEN
+408 VPNGYTWVQVEN
-420 LPDLIRTIPDLIRV
+420 LPDLIRTIPDLIKV
-434 ENVEAKVLQQF
+434 ENIEAKVLQQF
-445 YTVELGVKKEVHT
+445 YTVELGVNKEVHT

-483 SEDIENYEMKEL
+483 SEDIEKYEMKEL

-509 DLSAMAIDAQGNVME
+509 DLSAMAIDAQGHVMD

-563 GLILRLDGKAFRE
+563 GLILRLDGKAFRG

-606 GGVTVDLN
+606 GGVTMDLN